1 MYIFNVKIHTLIKT
15 KLLGIAFLAS
25 VLTSA
30 CGKDNNPRATAGTPP
45 PLLTKVQTVKRS
57 QIERS
62 SEFVGTLEAQERVLL
77 QPQIQGRID
86 RIFVPSGKRVKR
98 GTAIMSLS
106 LDQTQAQV
114 ASTIA
119 ATKSAVAARATATE
133 QIQVAEA
140 DRASAVAEVKLQQAQ
155 FNRTQRLVTEGAQ
168 ARQQLEIAQR
178 NLDTAIA
185 SLQAAEKRVNAAK
198 TTIAQ
203 LEANIRQA
211 EANTTA
217 ARVNLNYKQLL
228 APITGVIGDFS
239 VKVGDYVNVGQSLT
253 TITQNESID
262 MRISVPSNYSSQL
275 HLGLPTE
282 LIDAN
287 TDKRLVIGS
296 VNFISPRVDTGA
308 QSILSKTRF
317 PNRDGNLRDGQ
328 YVRAKIVWSTRNGVL
343 IPTIAVTRIGGQN
356 FVFVAQNDTSVGK
369 SRQVVHQ
376 RPVKLG
382 DLQGDSYEVIEG
394 IKAGERIAVSNILKL
409 RNGSPIQPQS

>member
-1 MYIFNVKIHTLIKT
+1 
-15 KLLGIAFLAS
+15 
-25 VLTSA
+25 
-30 CGKDNNPRATAGTPP
+30 
-45 PLLTKVQTVKRS
+45 
-57 QIERS
+57 
-62 SEFVGTLEAQERVLL
+62 
-77 QPQIQGRID
+77 
-86 RIFVPSGKRVKR
+86 
-98 GTAIMSLS
+98 
-106 LDQTQAQV
+106 
-114 ASTIA
+114 
-119 ATKSAVAARATATE
+119 
-133 QIQVAEA
+133 
-140 DRASAVAEVKLQQAQ
+140 
-155 FNRTQRLVTEGAQ
+155 
-168 ARQQLEIAQR
+168 
-178 NLDTAIA
+178 
-185 SLQAAEKRVNAAK
+185 
-198 TTIAQ
+198 
-203 LEANIRQA
+203 
-211 EANTTA
+211 
-217 ARVNLNYKQLL
+217 
-228 APITGVIGDFS
+228 
-239 VKVGDYVNVGQSLT
+239 
-253 TITQNESID
+253 